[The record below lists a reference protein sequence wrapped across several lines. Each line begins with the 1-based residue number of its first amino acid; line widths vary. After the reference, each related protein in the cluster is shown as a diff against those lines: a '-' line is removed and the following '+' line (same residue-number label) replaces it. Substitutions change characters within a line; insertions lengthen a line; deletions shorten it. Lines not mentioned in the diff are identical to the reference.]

1 MEFTSQ
7 VSRTLDSE
15 HRATLALLG
24 RVEAAFVRAP
34 REGACKDP
42 AIAALAA
49 ELRRLIEEHVDRH
62 FGFEEDDLFPRLD
75 AAGDGH
81 LGELLH
87 EEHVA
92 ILEVAAEIAPLASAA
107 ARGSIGDDGFLALR
121 RGALELVERLT
132 AHIHKETMS
141 LLPAL
146 DDLLDENSDAE
157 LTLAYAS
164 A

>member
-1 MEFTSQ
+1 MDFATQ
-7 VSRTLDSE
+7 VSRTLDAE

-34 REGACKDP
+34 RTGACKEP

-49 ELRRLIEEHVDRH
+49 ELRLLLEEHVDRH
-62 FGFEEDDLFPRLD
+62 FGFEEDDLFPRLA
-75 AAGDGH
+75 AAGDAT

-107 ARGSIGDDGFLALR
+107 AKGSIDDEGFLRLR
-121 RGALELVERLT
+121 RGALELVERLGS
-132 AHIHKETMS
+132 HIQKETMS

-146 DDLLDENSDAE
+146 DDILDENSDAE
-157 LTLAYAS
+157 LTMAYAS
-164 A
+164 G